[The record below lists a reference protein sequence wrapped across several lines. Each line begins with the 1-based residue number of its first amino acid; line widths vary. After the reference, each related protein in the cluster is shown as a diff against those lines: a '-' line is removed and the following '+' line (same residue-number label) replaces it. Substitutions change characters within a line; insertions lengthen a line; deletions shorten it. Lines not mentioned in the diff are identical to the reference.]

1 VKQPFDEA
9 RLAKSRDPVDA
20 PNQDFDWEQLYQRLS
35 EDARE
40 GDNDKR
46 LAEAVTRLLQ
56 MLVPPV
62 QRGIRIEAMGLR
74 LVALAWVLNPGYF
87 AGAPSLLQMLVPPV
101 QRGIRIEAMGLR
113 LVALAWVLNPGYFTG
128 APSLRQLARRCG
140 VTPAALARYTGQY
153 SRLIRWRHRGQRHAW
168 NWSQFERSPLTD
180 GDASSVAQRR
190 PNSASAG

>member
-1 VKQPFDEA
+1 MKQPFDEG
-9 RLAKSRDPVDA
+9 RMAKNRDPLDA
-20 PNQDFDWEQLYQRLS
+20 PNQDFDWERLYQRLS
-35 EDARE
+35 EDVRE

-46 LAEAVTRLLQ
+46 LAEAVTR
-56 MLVPPV
+56 
-62 QRGIRIEAMGLR
+62 
-74 LVALAWVLNPGYF
+74 
-87 AGAPSLLQMLVPPV
+87 LLQMLVPPV

-168 NWSQFERSPLTD
+168 NWSQFERSHLTD

-190 PNSASAG
+190 PDSASANERPPARGGEGER